1 MTGPLPEK
9 IIGDLSGLPEHADG
23 ARNVVWWGNTGFML
37 IEGTAFALAAG
48 AYLYLSS
55 QSPAWPPAGDPLPK
69 LFWSGLFTLG
79 LLASELPNLWVSRQA
94 KAKDPV
100 KVRLGV
106 LLMTLM
112 GFALLALR
120 GFEIAVLAP
129 RWDHD
134 AYGSVL
140 WMLMVLHTSH
150 VVTELG
156 ETAVQA
162 VWLYTHRIGD
172 DQFSDVEDDCNYW
185 TFVVVTWLPI
195 YALLYWVPRLA

>member
-1 MTGPLPEK
+1 
-9 IIGDLSGLPEHADG
+9 LPEHADG

-185 TFVVVTWLPI
+185 TFVVVAWLPI